1 MEIYGGREMIMP
13 GKIVSRLDKMLTDAI
28 DGSFIESDYDETEL
42 SRLESKF
49 RRYLAEKE
57 LASEKIQEERN
68 VIKELVTDISH
79 QTKTPLSN
87 ICLYTQLLEETCTK
101 DMLPYVQQIHM
112 YADKLEFFIKAL
124 SKISMLESSMIK
136 LNPQMYPVARLV
148 NGSVSYAKC
157 MADRKHITID
167 VTNKEDACALYDER
181 WTHEALGNLLDNA
194 VKYSPVGSTVTVS
207 VKNME
212 MFSCIMV
219 EDEGIGIPEEERAQI
234 FKRFYRGRNV
244 IQEEGNGI
252 GLYLSRIIIQKE
264 GGYIKVSSGSNGGS
278 CFSMY
283 LLKKQ

>member
-1 MEIYGGREMIMP
+1 MTMP

-28 DGSFIESDYDETEL
+28 NGSFIESDYDETEL

-57 LASEKIQEERN
+57 LAAEKIQEERN
-68 VIKELVTDISH
+68 TIKELVTDISH
-79 QTKTPLSN
+79 QTKNPLAN

-101 DMLPYVQQIHM
+101 EMLPYVQQIHM
-112 YADKLEFFIKAL
+112 YADKLEFLIKAL
-124 SKISMLESSMIK
+124 SKISMLESNMIK
-136 LNPQMYPVARLV
+136 LNPQMYPVSRLV
-148 NGSVSYAKC
+148 AASARYVQC
-157 MADRKHITID
+157 MAEKKHITINVLD
-167 VTNKEDACALYDER
+167 KEDACAFYDAR

-212 MFSCIMV
+212 MFACIMV
-219 EDEGIGIPEEERAQI
+219 EDEGIGVPEEERAQI
-234 FKRFYRGRNV
+234 FRRFYRGKNV
-244 IQEEGNGI
+244 TKEDGNGI
-252 GLYLSRIIIQKE
+252 GLYLSRIILQME

-283 LLKKQ
+283 LIKPHE

>member
-1 MEIYGGREMIMP
+1 M
-13 GKIVSRLDKMLTDAI
+13 
-28 DGSFIESDYDETEL
+28 
-42 SRLESKF
+42 
-49 RRYLAEKE
+49 
-57 LASEKIQEERN
+57 
-68 VIKELVTDISH
+68 
-79 QTKTPLSN
+79 
-87 ICLYTQLLEETCTK
+87 
-101 DMLPYVQQIHM
+101 
-112 YADKLEFFIKAL
+112 
-124 SKISMLESSMIK
+124 
-136 LNPQMYPVARLV
+136 
-148 NGSVSYAKC
+148 
-157 MADRKHITID
+157 
-167 VTNKEDACALYDER
+167 
-181 WTHEALGNLLDNA
+181 GNLLDNA

-244 IQEEGNGI
+244 TQEEGNGI